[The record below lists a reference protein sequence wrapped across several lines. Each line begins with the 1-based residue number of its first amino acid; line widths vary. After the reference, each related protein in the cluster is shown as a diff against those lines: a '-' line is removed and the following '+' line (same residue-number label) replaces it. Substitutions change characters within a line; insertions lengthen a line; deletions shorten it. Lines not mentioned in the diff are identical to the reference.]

1 MSSRPTKHP
10 RAKLTSKEPKSK
22 ETNYNE
28 AGSKAVTSKS
38 TPARSKTHR
47 EAEEGGQSHK
57 PSSTSHSS
65 SSALQGDRVP
75 QNKGSK
81 NDFNL
86 GQGGSILIKTDA
98 PASPRVI
105 PPEWRLIW
113 DESAID
119 KALNRMAFEILER
132 DSDFKRLAIVGI
144 KTYGESLARR
154 LRNKITA
161 IEKKEPKFGVIDIT
175 LYRDDV
181 GSSNPFPVLKGS
193 DLGFEVS
200 GARIVLVDDV
210 LFTGRTIRGAL
221 DAITDYGRPQRV
233 ELATLIDRG
242 HRELPIRADYVG
254 KNMPTRYKDKVFVR
268 LSEFG
273 YNDGVYLVSTNA
285 EG

>member
-1 MSSRPTKHP
+1 MPHSLGDRSPQSKGDTSVSGSGGSSGK
-10 RAKLTSKEPKSK
+10 
-22 ETNYNE
+22 
-28 AGSKAVTSKS
+28 KAD
-38 TPARSKTHR
+38 
-47 EAEEGGQSHK
+47 
-57 PSSTSHSS
+57 
-65 SSALQGDRVP
+65 SSA
-75 QNKGSK
+75 
-81 NDFNL
+81 
-86 GQGGSILIKTDA
+86 A
-98 PASPRVI
+98 PRVI

-119 KALNRMAFEILER
+119 KALNRIAFEILER
-132 DSDFKRLAIVGI
+132 ESDFKRLAIVGI
-144 KTYGESLARR
+144 KTYGELLARR
-154 LRNKITA
+154 LRNKITS

-175 LYRDDV
+175 LYRDDI

-193 DLGFEVS
+193 ELGFEVS

-233 ELATLIDRG
+233 ELAALIDRG

-273 YNDGVYLVSTNA
+273 YSDGVYLVSDEA
-285 EG
+285 GV

>member
-1 MSSRPTKHP
+1 MSSKPTKHP
-10 RAKLTSKEPKSK
+10 RPK
-22 ETNYNE
+22 
-28 AGSKAVTSKS
+28 
-38 TPARSKTHR
+38 
-47 EAEEGGQSHK
+47 
-57 PSSTSHSS
+57 SS
-65 SSALQGDRVP
+65 SSRSKSLSSKISDNKANSLSRGERGP
-75 QNKGSK
+75 QPKGEK
-81 NDFNL
+81 TVT
-86 GQGGSILIKTDA
+86 GSVDGAGIGTDSSVA
-98 PASPRVI
+98 PRVI

-119 KALNRMAFEILER
+119 KALNRIAFEILER
-132 DSDFKRLAIVGI
+132 ESDFKRLAIVGI
-144 KTYGESLARR
+144 KTYGELLARR

-175 LYRDDV
+175 LYRDDI

-193 DLGFEVS
+193 ELGFEVS

-233 ELATLIDRG
+233 ELAALIDRG

-273 YNDGVYLVSTNA
+273 YSDGVYLVSDEA
-285 EG
+285 GV

>member
-1 MSSRPTKHP
+1 
-10 RAKLTSKEPKSK
+10 
-22 ETNYNE
+22 
-28 AGSKAVTSKS
+28 
-38 TPARSKTHR
+38 
-47 EAEEGGQSHK
+47 
-57 PSSTSHSS
+57 
-65 SSALQGDRVP
+65 
-75 QNKGSK
+75 
-81 NDFNL
+81 
-86 GQGGSILIKTDA
+86 
-98 PASPRVI
+98 
-105 PPEWRLIW
+105 LIW
-113 DESAID
+113 DENAID
-119 KALNRMAFEILER
+119 KALNRIAFEILER

-154 LRNKITA
+154 LRNKIKA

-285 EG
+285 EV